1 APEANWAGKH
11 RAPCRFQRLAILP
24 AFLLLASARGRK
36 AGRHPAANVLHTAP
50 SLPACGREVFQDT
63 LHLTTSLVCGRSV
76 VNRSHGEERERSV
89 EGVACATSRGA
100 FWGEDAPG
108 EACTV
113 RLGGAPPSGMTVSRW
128 AVRRLRSMSL
138 FQQPPNT
145 LVLFVCDLPIGEPS
159 LECLH
164 RAVGA
169 AARAACRAYR
179 PDEQRDQSA
188 PEEHGEAEPEHAPGP
203 ADSPGPAGSP
213 E

>member
-1 APEANWAGKH
+1 MQHPH
-11 RAPCRFQRLAILP
+11 RRGHRLQAL
-24 AFLLLASARGRK
+24 S
-36 AGRHPAANVLHTAP
+36 
-50 SLPACGREVFQDT
+50 
-63 LHLTTSLVCGRSV
+63 RS
-76 VNRSHGEERERSV
+76 
-89 EGVACATSRGA
+89 
-100 FWGEDAPG
+100 PG
-108 EACTV
+108 ESGDKTV
-113 RLGGAPPSGMTVSRW
+113 C
-128 AVRRLRSMSL
+128 LRSPMAKAMGSMSL

-145 LVLFVCDLPIGEPS
+145 LVLFLCDLPIGEPS

-213 E
+213 EADPAAL